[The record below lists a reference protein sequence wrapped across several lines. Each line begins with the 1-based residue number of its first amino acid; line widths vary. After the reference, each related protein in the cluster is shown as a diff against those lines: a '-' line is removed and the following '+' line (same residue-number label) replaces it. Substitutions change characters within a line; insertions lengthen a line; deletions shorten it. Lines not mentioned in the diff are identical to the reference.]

1 MKIYALVPEK
11 FGPETQ
17 ILVNPFMA
25 RPEGTFL
32 EKNGEDGQPIAQK
45 FVLVCCVLKENPV
58 VC

>member
-1 MKIYALVPEK
+1 MKIYASVLGK

-32 EKNGEDGQPIAQK
+32 EKNGEGGQLIAQK
-45 FVLVCCVLKENPV
+45 FVLVCCVLEKTLMG
-58 VC
+58 